1 MSFSS
6 LVLYLGLWVVLA
18 VVVGV
23 GTVFRSAGLKENFMQ
38 IIPITVAGMV
48 YTASID
54 LNWELDWEILIYSMH
69 AYQGI
74 GTSILVLFL
83 TTDENARS
91 FQVKKFRAFK
101 SALEVSAKKR
111 YYKQEIS
118 IFKSFGFGFK
128 QFFFKEQQR
137 ILHHGWEFLDEEQQG
152 QINL

>member
-54 LNWELDWEILIYSMH
+54 LN
-69 AYQGI
+69 
-74 GTSILVLFL
+74 
-83 TTDENARS
+83 
-91 FQVKKFRAFK
+91 
-101 SALEVSAKKR
+101 
-111 YYKQEIS
+111 
-118 IFKSFGFGFK
+118 
-128 QFFFKEQQR
+128 
-137 ILHHGWEFLDEEQQG
+137 
-152 QINL
+152 

>member
-48 YTASID
+48 YTAMASID

-111 YYKQEIS
+111 YYK
-118 IFKSFGFGFK
+118 
-128 QFFFKEQQR
+128 
-137 ILHHGWEFLDEEQQG
+137 
-152 QINL
+152 